1 MFGAD
6 HRLVDRMETDG
17 LVERSA
23 DPINRRATRLR
34 LTAQG
39 EERIAEAIAVHQPSA
54 RARFANVL
62 SEQELDVLESIT
74 RKLRDA
80 NRANPAAASHHPNG
94 QITRSGP
101 KR

>member
-1 MFGAD
+1 
-6 HRLVDRMETDG
+6 METDG
-17 LVERSA
+17 LVERSP
-23 DPINRRATRLR
+23 DPVNRRATLLR

-39 EERIAEAIAVHQPSA
+39 KERIAEAIAVHEPSA

-80 NRANPAAASHHPNG
+80 NRANPTVSHYPNG
-94 QITRSGP
+94 LR
-101 KR
+101 